1 MARLSREAMAAREAE
16 KQAEFN
22 AAVQAKVDE
31 AIPALKQEMLGELAA
46 MLQASREAAGTT
58 DKASSSDSSMIS
70 ELVTHLA
77 RLTNK
82 DMAKIIVSP
91 EEMAKRDAAR
101 NEMIRLII
109 DAQAEGKM
117 PVYRMVR
124 KAYLAEIKVEPQVR
138 NAATKVME
146 DRLIDWPNIPNEAMK
161 PHNAVAAKI
170 YEQFMIYIG
179 GQSLIKNAA
188 PSFVQNGKEIFH
200 IRPVDPAE
208 TGYQPL
214 DPRKMGGFAP
224 GVPQFASEAQKS
236 AVRVLGTIAPAAK
249 VS

>member
-16 KQAEFN
+16 KQAEFD
-22 AAVQAKVDE
+22 AAVQAKVNE

-46 MLQASREAAGTT
+46 MLSASRESAGTS
-58 DKASSSDSSMIS
+58 DKASSADSHMIS

-77 RLTNK
+77 KLTNK

-91 EEMAKRDAAR
+91 EEMAKRDSAR
-101 NEMIRLII
+101 NEMMRLII
-109 DAQAEGKM
+109 DAHAKGEM
-117 PVYRMVR
+117 PVYRLVR
-124 KAYLAEIKVEPQVR
+124 KTYLSEVKIEPQVR
-138 NAATKVME
+138 NPATKMME
-146 DRLIDWPNIPNEAMK
+146 DQLINWNNVPNEAMK
-161 PHNAVAAKI
+161 PHNEVAAKI

-179 GQSLIKNAA
+179 GQSLIKNMA
-188 PSFVQNGKEIFH
+188 PSFVLNGKEIFH

-224 GVPQFASEAQKS
+224 GVPAFATEQQKDT
-236 AVRVLGTIAPAAK
+236 VRVLGTIAPAAK